1 MEEKKPYEPQALH
14 YHSAR
19 KAIDEIEKLKL
30 EPHAE
35 HYRLWYAVA
44 SDEDPKLTQE
54 IRQIRGQQV
63 ILNEDVCS
71 YLNSKYFPTPAQ
83 EISAG
88 TYEAKEL
95 LATVTRLV
103 TQFTGDTA
111 EYNAKIDQQTNRLEK
126 SSENPDVGNLL
137 NEIVAQL
144 NEIRSSG
151 KNFTGKMLES
161 RQEIDTLRKNLEK
174 ATAESRMDF
183 LTGVHNRRAFDEMI
197 SDYAQQAEKQLKDL
211 CLLMIDID
219 HFKKFNDT
227 YGHQMGDEV
236 IKVVARALT
245 ETLRGSD
252 VVARFGGEEFA
263 VLLPGTPTNG
273 ALVVAENIR
282 KTIAG
287 KRLKRRD
294 SDGDMGQITV
304 SIGVARY
311 RVGEGDTVPFLIKR
325 ADEALYSAKRAGRN
339 RVVADL

>member
-1 MEEKKPYEPQALH
+1 MNEKTEYVSDPLH
-14 YHSAR
+14 YHHGKRAV
-19 KAIDEIEKLKL
+19 EELEKLKL
-30 EPHAE
+30 EPHADN
-35 HYRLWYAVA
+35 YRLWYAIV

-54 IRQIRGQQV
+54 IRQIKSQHV
-63 ILNEDVCS
+63 MVDAMVCS
-71 YLNSKYFPTPAQ
+71 YLSSKYFPTPAQ
-83 EISAG
+83 EVTAG
-88 TYEAKEL
+88 TLEAQEI

-103 TQFTGDTA
+103 TQFTGETA
-111 EYNAKIDQQTNRLEK
+111 EYNAKIDQQTNKLTKTTEGK
-126 SSENPDVGNLL
+126 DVGNLL
-137 NEIVAQL
+137 SEIMSQL

-151 KNFTGKMLES
+151 KGFTSKMLES
-161 RQEIDTLRKNLEK
+161 RQEIDSLRKNLEK

-197 SDYAQQAEKQLKDL
+197 SDHVVQAEKQLKDL
-211 CLLMIDID
+211 CLLMVDID

-236 IKVVARALT
+236 IKIVARVLT
-245 ETLRGSD
+245 DTLRGSD

-282 KTIAG
+282 KSIAN

-294 SDGDMGQITV
+294 AEEDMGQVNV
-304 SIGVARY
+304 SIGLARF

-325 ADEALYSAKRAGRN
+325 ADEALYSAKKAGRN
-339 RVVADL
+339 RVVAEL